1 MSDAFSDVLN
11 DEGEST
17 ELETTTPTDV
27 DSSSVFNDAV
37 RSELQEEDQM
47 AEDAAYEDPE
57 TGKQSDNVD
66 PRALFAN
73 ASVNELR
80 FYYRQG
86 PYGGTVVEKPIY
98 DSFKYGFDIEATD
111 PDVDLDQ
118 NNRRERIKQFLQQYK
133 EAYIDAKIK
142 ARRDGLAL
150 LHFQFADAAGSV
162 SEPIQHTRGEGNAV
176 TFQGFQTYS
185 LDNISDDLA
194 ESTVA
199 EHTEYD
205 DNQIYVSEGDEHGGV
220 AIVDDIES
228 PDHGDVVGYGIEPR
242 QDSDEVDPV
251 FFLHEDRVQHITHG
265 EHVDGRLGNNVTGK
279 HVGESVLTPVLQPLK
294 ATHMGFWA
302 IKNILYRYSAPLHA
316 VEPPESWGMD
326 EWDEASGQM
335 SDLSMMSDAL
345 LPPGSELSVAEGVS
359 EFDPEPFFA
368 VLINALCAGTEFTK
382 SVLEGTQTGTVSG
395 SETDVKNYFNF
406 VERLRTGEIQD
417 EMMAGYEKVARHDPS
432 TVPQVSGGFTIDW
445 GPLFKP
451 TDIERAEGMVS
462 IITAATNGIKNYVLT
477 PSEAREVIEAGWAE
491 FDMDTDLGESLTEAE
506 MDTLDRINMNEAGQ
520 GLQDNE
526 PNNRTA
532 PQQGGSE
539 GGRPEGPSDAS
550 QPQADSEDAM
560 KRLIENTDLTRE
572 EAFEALNGS

>member
-1 MSDAFSDVLN
+1 
-11 DEGEST
+11 
-17 ELETTTPTDV
+17 
-27 DSSSVFNDAV
+27 
-37 RSELQEEDQM
+37 M

-205 DNQIYVSEGDEHGGV
+205 DNQI
-220 AIVDDIES
+220 
-228 PDHGDVVGYGIEPR
+228 
-242 QDSDEVDPV
+242 
-251 FFLHEDRVQHITHG
+251 
-265 EHVDGRLGNNVTGK
+265 
-279 HVGESVLTPVLQPLK
+279 
-294 ATHMGFWA
+294 
-302 IKNILYRYSAPLHA
+302 
-316 VEPPESWGMD
+316 
-326 EWDEASGQM
+326 
-335 SDLSMMSDAL
+335 
-345 LPPGSELSVAEGVS
+345 
-359 EFDPEPFFA
+359 
-368 VLINALCAGTEFTK
+368 
-382 SVLEGTQTGTVSG
+382 
-395 SETDVKNYFNF
+395 
-406 VERLRTGEIQD
+406 
-417 EMMAGYEKVARHDPS
+417 
-432 TVPQVSGGFTIDW
+432 
-445 GPLFKP
+445 
-451 TDIERAEGMVS
+451 
-462 IITAATNGIKNYVLT
+462 
-477 PSEAREVIEAGWAE
+477 
-491 FDMDTDLGESLTEAE
+491 
-506 MDTLDRINMNEAGQ
+506 
-520 GLQDNE
+520 
-526 PNNRTA
+526 
-532 PQQGGSE
+532 
-539 GGRPEGPSDAS
+539 
-550 QPQADSEDAM
+550 
-560 KRLIENTDLTRE
+560 
-572 EAFEALNGS
+572 